1 MSEPFRR
8 PLVLAVAALAALAS
22 VATPAQQAA
31 KPKKLYC
38 WDDRGSRVCSDTLPV
53 TAAGNQR
60 TELDART
67 GTAVKRVDRALTP
80 EEQAQQLVAEQ
91 ARRVQEEQARREKAM
106 VVSFA
111 TEDDLRRSFQER
123 FVIVDE
129 SLKGTSLAIV
139 NLHKSLIALLRQANE
154 LELRSKPVGRT
165 LREKIATQHAQ
176 LRQLREMQVR
186 QRAERADI
194 DAEFQ
199 AALGRYRML
208 KAENAGTASAAPT
221 TTAPAPAPAASG
233 G

>member
-1 MSEPFRR
+1 MSESLRR
-8 PLVLAVAALAALAS
+8 PLVLAAALIAASAS
-22 VATPAQQAA
+22 FATPAQQAA

-38 WDDRGSRVCSDTLPV
+38 WVDHGSRTCSDTLPAN
-53 TAAGNQR
+53 AAGNQR
-60 TELDART
+60 TEVDART
-67 GTAVKRVDRALTP
+67 GNTVKTIDRALTG
-80 EEQAQQLVAEQ
+80 EEQAQQLLAEQ
-91 ARRVQEEQARREKAM
+91 AKRAQEDQLRREKAM

-111 TEDDLRRSFQER
+111 TENDLRRSFQER

-165 LREKIATQHAQ
+165 LREKIATQHGQ

-199 AALGRYRML
+199 AALGRYRAL
-208 KAENAGTASAAPT
+208 KAENTGTAG
-221 TTAPAPAPAASG
+221 PAPAVG

>member
-1 MSEPFRR
+1 MSEPSLRAS
-8 PLVLAVAALAALAS
+8 VLAVAALAALAS
-22 VATPAQQAA
+22 FAAPAQQAA

-38 WDDRGSRVCSDTLPV
+38 WDDRGSRVCSDTLP
-53 TAAGNQR
+53 ANASGNQR
-60 TELDART
+60 TEFDART
-67 GTAVKRVDRALTP
+67 GNAVKTVDRALTA
-80 EEQAQQLVAEQ
+80 EEQSQQLLAEQ
-91 ARRVQEEQARREKAM
+91 ARRAQEDQLRREKAM

-111 TEDDLRRSFQER
+111 TEEDLRRSFQER

-154 LELRSKPVGRT
+154 LELRAKPVGRT
-165 LREKIATQHAQ
+165 LREKIATQHGQ

-199 AALGRYRML
+199 AALNRYRAL
-208 KAENAGTASAAPT
+208 KAENDGGDTAT
-221 TTAPAPAPAASG
+221 TTPAAQSG